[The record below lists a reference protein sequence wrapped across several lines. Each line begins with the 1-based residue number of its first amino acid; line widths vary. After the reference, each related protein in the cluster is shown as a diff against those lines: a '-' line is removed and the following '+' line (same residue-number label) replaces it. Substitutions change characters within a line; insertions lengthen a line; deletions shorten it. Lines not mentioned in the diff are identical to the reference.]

1 MPLVAGDFIVPTFG
15 RTVFV
20 VIGTY
25 TVPGLIA
32 AFRAVQVG
40 VPSTQVF
47 VQDVDVDASFT
58 WFVLAFAAVPAG
70 KPVPGSRVRIL
81 ASPLALFSGVPIAS
95 APITEPSFRGII
107 FSYFTIPTF
116 PGPVYAVIVTP
127 EGLLILAQSD
137 ELSLDNS
144 AP

>member
-1 MPLVAGDFIVPTFG
+1 MPFAPGDLIVPTFG

-47 VQDVDVDASFT
+47 VQNIDADVSFT
-58 WFVLAFAAVPAG
+58 WFVLAFTVTPPG
-70 KPVPGSRVRIL
+70 KPLPGSRVRID
-81 ASPLALFSGVPIAS
+81 ASPLALFGGFPVVS
-95 APITEPSFRGII
+95 APITEPSFQGIV
-107 FSYFTIPTF
+107 FSYFSIAAF
-116 PGPVYAVIVTP
+116 PGPIYAVIVTP

-137 ELSLDNS
+137 ELTLVR
-144 AP
+144 